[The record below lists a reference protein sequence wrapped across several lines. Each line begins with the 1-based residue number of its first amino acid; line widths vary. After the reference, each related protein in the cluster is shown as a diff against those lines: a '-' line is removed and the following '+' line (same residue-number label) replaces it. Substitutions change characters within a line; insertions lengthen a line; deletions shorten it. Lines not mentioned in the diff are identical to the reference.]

1 MWTITYNILDRDG
14 TLHKNTKQV
23 ERLAD
28 FSLFNNAIHSGAA
41 SIVAVRDPLG
51 RRHDRRAAMKQGF

>member
-1 MWTITYNILDRDG
+1 MWKVTYNILSSDG
-14 TLHKNTKQV
+14 KLYKNTKEV

-28 FSLFNNAIHSGAA
+28 FSLFNNAVHNGAA
-41 SIVAVRDPLG
+41 SIVAVRDPIG